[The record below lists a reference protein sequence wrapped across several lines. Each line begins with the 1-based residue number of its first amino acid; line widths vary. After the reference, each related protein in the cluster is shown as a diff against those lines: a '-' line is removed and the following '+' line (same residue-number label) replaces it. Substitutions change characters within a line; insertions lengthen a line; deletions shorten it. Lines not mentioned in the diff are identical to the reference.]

1 MKLSRNQ
8 LLLILGVL
16 IAIVVVGYLTKWRFG
31 VKRSRYAPGEEEI
44 SDEEIEKLEAELEA
58 ELEKEGY
65 EMYEGDEDSDDD
77 SDDDEMGEGEEFVE

>member
-16 IAIVVVGYLTKWRFG
+16 IAIVVVGYFTKWRFG
-31 VKRSRYAPGEEEI
+31 IKRSQYAPGEEAI

-65 EMYEGDEDSDDD
+65 EMYGDDD
-77 SDDDEMGEGEEFVE
+77 DDDEMGEGEEFVE